1 MKSTPNTRSL
11 QTSRLLLFSAS
22 TLFLVT
28 DKLVQLVNLG
38 LAMLATASAQ
48 SSDFIVAEFFV

>member
-1 MKSTPNTRSL
+1 M
-11 QTSRLLLFSAS
+11 LLSAS